1 MHKQII
7 FIVTAVLV
15 LVAGLAIGW
24 VTAPYSPGFI
34 FHRHHHSW
42 VADQLNL
49 TTQQHQ
55 QMDAIWEDIKQKR
68 AEMSEHRRALS
79 RERDQSILNLLSDQ
93 QRQAY
98 DKINQDYHAKRDD
111 LDKDWQ
117 SLVHGA
123 DQRSR
128 ALLDDS
134 QKAKWDELTKD
145 IHEHRGPW
153 GPATTRSTTRPAGA
167 GGA

>member
-1 MHKQII
+1 MRKQII

-34 FHRHHHSW
+34 FPRHHRSW

-55 QMDAIWEDIKQKR
+55 QMDAIWVPMQQKW
-68 AEMSEHRRALS
+68 AEMSDRRRSLS
-79 RERDQSILNLLSDQ
+79 HERDEAIVHLLNDQ
-93 QRQAY
+93 QRAAY
-98 DKINQDYHAKRDD
+98 DKILDDYHAKRDA
-111 LDKDWQ
+111 LDKDRQ
-117 SLVHGA
+117 ALMHDAV
-123 DQRSR
+123 QRSR

-153 GPATTRSTTRPAGA
+153 GPATVRSTTRPAGA